1 MAKRIKAAGMGFL
14 LDFHYSDT
22 WADPG
27 KQVIPYAWRNTSSIQ
42 QLAAEVRSYTVDV
55 MQALQA
61 ENALPDMVQVG
72 NEITPGMIV
81 HQATSSTDCWGNN
94 SAARSGPNGR
104 ASNSN
109 WSNLGALLSAGIQ
122 GVNQID
128 PNIQTVLHIENF
140 DDPSGVEWW
149 VDSALNAGVQFDVL
163 GLSAYEEFQGPAS
176 AWRSTMQRLA
186 SRYPQLSFAIV
197 EFNPRGRLLADI
209 VREIPGGRGVGTFF
223 WEPTESG
230 YWGNAIFSQHGNS
243 YHANSSDFAVYDQ
256 IVEDYGLRILQ

>member
-1 MAKRIKAAGMGFL
+1 MFHEIKRPFL
-14 LDFHYSDT
+14 LS
-22 WADPG
+22 
-27 KQVIPYAWRNTSSIQ
+27 
-42 QLAAEVRSYTVDV
+42 
-55 MQALQA
+55 
-61 ENALPDMVQVG
+61 
-72 NEITPGMIV
+72 TP
-81 HQATSSTDCWGNN
+81 
-94 SAARSGPNGR
+94 
-104 ASNSN
+104 N

-128 PNIQTVLHIENF
+128 PNIETVLHIENF
-140 DDPSGVEWW
+140 DDPAGVEWW

-209 VREIPGGRGVGTFF
+209 VREIPGGRGLGTFF

-230 YWGNAIFSQHGNS
+230 YWGNAIFSQQGNS
-243 YHANSSDFAVYDQ
+243 YYANSSDFAVYDQ